1 MKSKWESDVKPGTKF
16 KIQPIT
22 VPIIRK
28 VVPQEADSPH
38 SPFVFW
44 QYKTVKLVRVSP
56 RLKRKKEELV
66 MRNRFHKEP
75 LNKENVIRPDQA
87 GTKENPDY
95 VVNIAGE
102 WKRPCYN

>member
-1 MKSKWESDVKPGTKF
+1 
-16 KIQPIT
+16 
-22 VPIIRK
+22 
-28 VVPQEADSPH
+28 
-38 SPFVFW
+38 
-44 QYKTVKLVRVSP
+44 
-56 RLKRKKEELV
+56 

-102 WKRPCYN
+102 WKKQQRTNNRRTVTIKLRLISERW